1 MSDHTHTRIET
12 PGGAVV
18 MYLAPNAKYQP
29 VYQNDLHSQT
39 RPEGEPPISR
49 DIGKWG
55 MEFTLQG
62 DLVDSNDLPQA
73 HEDDLVAL
81 DSNWS
86 APVTAVQQKNR
97 LAYYLIDVGGPFYL
111 YDGADEYTAESAS
124 AVDRANGVYP
134 TVQVEEFRPPR
145 DAGMSRLNYTI
156 KFKAG
161 VER

>member
-1 MSDHTHTRIET
+1 MSDHTHTRLET
-12 PGGAVV
+12 TDGTVI
-18 MYLAPNAKYQP
+18 MYLAPNAQYRP
-29 VYQNDLHSQT
+29 VYQNNLHSQT

-49 DIGKWG
+49 DIGMWG

-62 DLVDSNDLPQA
+62 ELEDSDALPAA

-81 DSNWS
+81 DAEWS
-86 APVTAVQQKNR
+86 APVSAVQQKNR
-97 LAYYLIDVGGPFYL
+97 LAHYLIDEGGPFCL
-111 YDGADEYTAESAS
+111 FDGDDEYTATSAS
-124 AVDRANGVYP
+124 ELNRQRGVYP

-145 DAGMSRLNYTI
+145 DAGRSRVSYTI